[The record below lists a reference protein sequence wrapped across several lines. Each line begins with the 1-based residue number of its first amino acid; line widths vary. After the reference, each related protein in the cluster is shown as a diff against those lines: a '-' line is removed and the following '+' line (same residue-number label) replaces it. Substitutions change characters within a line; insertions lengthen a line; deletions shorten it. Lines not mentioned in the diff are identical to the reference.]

1 MPETLHNRHP
11 VFADRGPPAT
21 RGHERKRLKE
31 EGAAVSVE
39 VPKSPPASA
48 PASTP
53 AGAPAGMPAGMIA
66 RGPVPAYYQ
75 IYRILRER
83 IVSGVYPVGGMIPTD
98 EGIRCEFRVS
108 RHTARAAIQQL
119 VAQGMVRRLPAKGT
133 FVLPS
138 TERRSEWGAQSLEDM
153 LDRDFDERVEIH
165 QITIVRR
172 GSAPDIAAVLELPAD
187 AEIANISWFRG
198 HGAAR
203 YAWSSVYL
211 SRDYSDR
218 LPPDLPDL
226 LKDIRL
232 LHLLERH
239 CGVRAQRVRQ
249 LASAVAAD
257 PLAASLL
264 GVAPGAPLLHLR
276 RTYFGRDARPIEH
289 ARVLCRPDL
298 YQQTVELFRA
308 GA

>member
-1 MPETLHNRHP
+1 MPNMLQNGTP
-11 VFADRGPPAT
+11 IFTDRGPAAT
-21 RGHERKRLKE
+21 SGHEPNRLGE
-31 EGAAVSVE
+31 EGAAVPDE
-39 VPKSPPASA
+39 VPKPASISA

-53 AGAPAGMPAGMIA
+53 GSTIE

-83 IVSGVYPVGGMIPTD
+83 IASGVYPVNGMIPTD
-98 EGIRCEFRVS
+98 EGITREFRVS

-133 FVLPS
+133 FVLPNS
-138 TERRSEWGAQSLEDM
+138 ERRGEWGAQSLEDM
-153 LDRDFDERVEIH
+153 LDRDFDKRVELHEIRN
-165 QITIVRR
+165 VPR
-172 GSAPDIAAVLELPAD
+172 GSTPDIAAALDLPPD

-198 HGAAR
+198 CGASR
-203 YAWSSVYL
+203 YAWSSVFV
-211 SRDYSDR
+211 SRHYTDQLPSDFSE
-218 LPPDLPDL
+218 L
-226 LKDIRL
+226 LANNIRL

-264 GVAPGAPLLHLR
+264 HVAPGAPLLHLR